1 MRLLKTEKWGPPL
14 SLRIPSCSSKF
25 YFFQWK
31 VKPSQFFYT
40 CRLILCCHA
49 ADYLKENYHLPVF
62 RNLKTGE
69 PQSSLPS
76 SQSPGLKAQTLSS
89 SRSCYSELITEH
101 LPSIF
106 HPCEA
111 SINLPSCRLG
121 SCSRESCR
129 ENWQETCDGTGV
141 QRNARELLESKQKC
155 ETLSTRWIHDRI
167 KISFQLFYGIT
178 SSSVRTL
185 CCYCTTLLDID
196 QFWLIR

>member
-49 ADYLKENYHLPVF
+49 ADCLKENYHLPVF

-111 SINLPSCRLG
+111 SSTCFPADWAHVPV
-121 SCSRESCR
+121 CR

-155 ETLSTRWIHDRI
+155 ETLSNRWIHDWINLISAFLWNNI
-167 KISFQLFYGIT
+167 KFSQNLVLLRYDFARYW
-178 SSSVRTL
+178 SVL
-185 CCYCTTLLDID
+185 AD
-196 QFWLIR
+196 